1 MASFASKRPER
12 HRSSTDFSTTLECIG
27 WERMRVALGTA
38 VVRII
43 SLFWFQGILSSNFLF
58 RLLHI
63 IVQGL
68 PVHDFVAS
76 STLCVSQ
83 CLSLWDALEEYSA
96 M

>member
-1 MASFASKRPER
+1 
-12 HRSSTDFSTTLECIG
+12 
-27 WERMRVALGTA
+27 MRVALGTA

-76 STLCVSQ
+76 STSEITTSTLCVSQ